1 MFKYSKKSLNILN
14 KVDNRLRI
22 IFYELIKIT
31 KIDVGITYGIRTL
44 EEQQAIF
51 NNGKSQCDGVKNV
64 SKHQIGQA
72 VDFVCYKDNK
82 YTTDIKYYYYV
93 VGLIEKIA
101 LDLDIKIQ
109 SGIWWT
115 FEDGGHVE
123 LVEGDR
129 K

>member
-14 KVDNRLRI
+14 KVDEKLQL
-22 IFYELIKIT
+22 IFNELIRIT
-31 KIDVGITYGIRTL
+31 KIDVGIVSGLRTA
-44 EEQQAIF
+44 EEQIGCF
-51 NNGKSQCDGVKNV
+51 KNGKSHCDGIKNK
-64 SKHQIGQA
+64 SKHQIGLA

-82 YTTDIKYYYYV
+82 ITYDIKYYYYV

-109 SGIWWT
+109 SGIWWS

-123 LVEGDR
+123 LIDNE
-129 K
+129 